1 MRQEWH
7 ADPFAALEGLDHP
20 GPAAQRQQAAAPGAL
35 PFDALYGTPAP
46 AGQQQSSILG
56 GLDSFAA
63 PAAPAARQPDFMGDP
78 FATQAPSSSLTGAL
92 LHHRQMTRPV

>member
-20 GPAAQRQQAAAPGAL
+20 APAAQPQQAAAPGAL
-35 PFDALYGTPAP
+35 SFDALYGTLAP

-56 GLDSFAA
+56 GPDSF
-63 PAAPAARQPDFMGDP
+63 AAPAARQPDIMGDP
-78 FATQAPSSSLTGAL
+78 FATPAPSTGLTGAL
-92 LHHRQMTRPV
+92 LHHRHMTRPY